1 MLESFVYTLSMYATL
16 VVAAWGISL
25 VPPSKRDRTK

>member
-1 MLESFVYTLSMYATL
+1 MLESFVYTLSMYAGL

-25 VPPSKRDRTK
+25 VNRAK